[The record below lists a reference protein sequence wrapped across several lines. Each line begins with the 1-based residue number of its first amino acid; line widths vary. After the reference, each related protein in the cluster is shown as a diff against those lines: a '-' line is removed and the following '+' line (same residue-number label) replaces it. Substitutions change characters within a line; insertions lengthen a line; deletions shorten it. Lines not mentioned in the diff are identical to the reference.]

1 MAAFVH
7 AYITRFEMKYKLHHE
22 GVGILLT
29 MFLLLCVINGLL
41 WGLGANKAVS
51 IVVSSLSLL
60 LFLMS
65 VNFFRSPR
73 RQFLGEREGAVIA
86 PADGTVVAVEKVE
99 ENEILKSQAIQV
111 SIFMSIFNVH
121 ANWFPVDGE
130 VVHVEHQ
137 SGRFQA
143 AYLPKSSTENERS
156 SMLLHAK
163 NGAQVLV
170 RQIAGAIAR
179 RIVTYPERGDEAS
192 IDNHFGFIKFGS
204 RVDVYL
210 PLDTE
215 VKVKIGDK
223 TTGGVTEIA
232 HLK

>member
-1 MAAFVH
+1 
-7 AYITRFEMKYKLHHE
+7 MKYKLHHE

-29 MFLLLCVINGLL
+29 MFLVLAIVNGML
-41 WGLGANKAVS
+41 WGLGVNKVVS
-51 IVVSSLSLL
+51 IIVSSLSLI
-60 LFLMS
+60 LFLLT

-73 RQFLGEREGAVIA
+73 RQFYGERENVVVA
-86 PADGTVVAVEKVE
+86 PADGTVVALEEVDEKEHLHARAV
-99 ENEILKSQAIQV
+99 QV

-121 ANWFPVDGE
+121 ANWFPTDGE
-130 VVHVEHQ
+130 VLHVEHQ
-137 SGRFQA
+137 SGRFMA

-156 SMLLHAK
+156 SMILRAK
-163 NGAQVLV
+163 NGAKILV

-179 RIVTYPERGDEAS
+179 RIVTYPEKGDEAL
-192 IDNHFGFIKFGS
+192 ITDHFGFIKFGS

-210 PLDTE
+210 PIGTD

-232 HLK
+232 RLK